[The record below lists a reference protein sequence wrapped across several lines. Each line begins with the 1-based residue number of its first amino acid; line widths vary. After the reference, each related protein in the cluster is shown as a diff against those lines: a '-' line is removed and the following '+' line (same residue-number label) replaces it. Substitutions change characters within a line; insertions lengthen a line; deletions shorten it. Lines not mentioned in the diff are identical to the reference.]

1 MEIVIL
7 NTFYVIDSKMISSLV
22 LMFIFFLVKSFP
34 IRKPLLSFD
43 VHKIRFRLSSIDKV
57 KGDDGLERKT
67 GSYGD

>member
-1 MEIVIL
+1 M
-7 NTFYVIDSKMISSLV
+7 NTFCVIDSKMISSRV

-43 VHKIRFRLSSIDKV
+43 VHKIRFRLSSIDKI
-57 KGDDGLERKT
+57 KGNDGFERKT